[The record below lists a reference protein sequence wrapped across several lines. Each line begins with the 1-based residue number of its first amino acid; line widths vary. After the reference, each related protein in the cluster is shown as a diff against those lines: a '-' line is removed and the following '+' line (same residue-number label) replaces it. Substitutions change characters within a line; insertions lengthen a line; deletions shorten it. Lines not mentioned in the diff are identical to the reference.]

1 MINVF
6 GQSYLLHEEGIGV
19 TADQYDECRGFFGGI
34 SYYFLSLSLDR
45 SARTGERAGDLAIA
59 VADGYIDSMWMIDS
73 TAGGGIVVSC
83 TVHPTPAKDGVF
95 RIWRTT

>member
-1 MINVF
+1 MPGF
-6 GQSYLLHEEGIGV
+6 SEYQLLL
-19 TADQYDECRGFFGGI
+19 
-34 SYYFLSLSLDR
+34 LSLSPDR
-45 SARTGERAGDLAIA
+45 SARTRERAGDLAIA

-73 TAGGGIVVSC
+73 TAGGGIVASC